1 MVFQSGSMDADYG
14 LLLSRM
20 ASFHGG
26 KSRRALTKML
36 EVVKALGRH
45 RQLRARAVAS

>member
-1 MVFQSGSMDADYG
+1 MDTDYG
-14 LLLSRM
+14 LFLSRM
-20 ASFHGG
+20 APFYGG

-36 EVVKALGRH
+36 EVVKALGGH